1 MKGFRHCMKAV
12 TCAVAAFA
20 LSGCQDDSPTQ
31 TAHGEFMESPSPWG
45 PTMPLR
51 VGADGISFPVADLL
65 FPNES
70 CHRVVYFDAANR
82 GDTLDALRGVVTLPA
97 PPPSGV
103 GALRLLLSQGET
115 RDVPVLHKGEVK
127 HTFAFNS
134 NLSYGPAIQEVSFVG
149 DLTGWTPRAMVE
161 VPEGSGV
168 YTLDATLSPGNHPYQ
183 LVINGVQGLDPQREE
198 RMSNGMGGWNSVV
211 NITRPEAPRLSAS
224 LRENRVVI
232 STDGSSELLVMVDDQ
247 IVHHGNH
254 GEAVNLP
261 LSIAGFEG
269 GRHHIRAWAARDGS
283 SSQDLLIP
291 TNGNEPILDSK
302 DLTRGDWHASTMYFL
317 MVDRFVNGTTF
328 NDEPVDH
335 PAIRPEANHHGG
347 DLQGVHDV
355 MTKGYFEMLGM
366 NTVWISPI
374 TANAEGAWGYWQDS
388 LRTEITSKFSGYHGY
403 WPVSSHR
410 VDRRLGTRRDL
421 QQLTDEAHERGM
433 NVLLDYVANHVHE
446 DHPLMDV
453 HPDWK
458 TPLYLPD
465 GSLNTERW
473 DDQRLTTWFDTF
485 MPTLDLERPE
495 VASAMADS
503 AAWWVYHSDID
514 GFRHDATKHIPES
527 FWRLLTQRLKEAHQ
541 TEGKRLFQIG
551 ETYGSPSLISSYLS
565 TGMLDA
571 QFDFNLY
578 DKAVGA
584 IAFDDGTWQDFSST
598 LNESLSNYGAH
609 HLMGNIT
616 GNQDRPRF
624 TSLADGTLDRDE
636 DMKFQGW
643 TRDIQHGD
651 DIGYDRMRLLMATLA
666 SIPGIPCIYYG
677 DEVADVGGN
686 DPDNRRMMRFD
697 HLNKQELATLAWTST
712 WMNLR
717 RERMSLMYGNTRV
730 TEPIEGLL
738 RIERTYLTETTAVYL
753 NRTQDPVNLP
763 LDGSLQP
770 FEVLAGSLDGQGR
783 VPAVSA
789 VALNR

>member
-1 MKGFRHCMKAV
+1 MNESHHFLKAV
-12 TCAVAAFA
+12 TLVVTAFA
-20 LSGCQDDSPTQ
+20 LSGCQDGTSTS
-31 TAHGEFMESPSPWG
+31 HRESGNAGSSWG

-51 VGADGISFPVADLL
+51 VGADGMSFPVADLL
-65 FPNES
+65 FPSES
-70 CHRVVYFDAANR
+70 CDKVVYLDSANP
-82 GDTLDALRGVVTLPA
+82 GDTLDVIQGTVALPA
-97 PPPSGV
+97 PPPSGI
-103 GALRLLLSQGET
+103 GALRLLLSHNT
-115 RDVPVLHKGEVK
+115 FRDVPVLHKGEIK
-127 HTFAFNS
+127 HTFVYNS
-134 NLSYGPAIQEVSFVG
+134 NLSGEPGIQEVSFVG
-149 DLTGWTPRAMVE
+149 DLSGWTPRPMVE
-161 VPEGSGV
+161 IPEGSGV
-168 YTLDATLSPGNHPYQ
+168 YTMEATLTPGNHPYQ
-183 LVINGVQGLDPQREE
+183 LVINGVQGLDPHCEN

-211 NITRPEAPRLSAS
+211 NISRPNAPELSAS
-224 LRENRVVI
+224 WRDDRVVI
-232 STDGSSELLVMVDDQ
+232 STDGMSDVLVMLDDQ

-254 GEAVNLP
+254 QQAVNLP
-261 LSIAGFEG
+261 ISIAGFEE

-283 SSQDLLIP
+283 VSQDVLIP
-291 TNGNEPILDSK
+291 TNGNEPILDSRE
-302 DLTRGDWHASTMYFL
+302 LSRTDWHASTMYFL
-317 MVDRFVNGTTF
+317 MVDRFVNGNPG
-328 NDEPVDH
+328 NDEPVND
-335 PAIRPEANHHGG
+335 PAILPEANHHGG
-347 DLQGVHDV
+347 DLEGILEALNS
-355 MTKGYFEMLGM
+355 GYFESLGM

-374 TANAEGAWGYWQDS
+374 TANAEGAWGFWQDS
-388 LRTEITSKFSGYHGY
+388 LRSDITSKFSGYHGY

-410 VDRRLGTRRDL
+410 VDRRLGTRMAL
-421 QQLTDEAHERGM
+421 QQLTEKAHERGM
-433 NVLLDYVANHVHE
+433 NVVLDYVANHVHE
-446 DHPLMDV
+446 DHPLMDL

-458 TPLYLPD
+458 TSLYLPD

-503 AAWWVYHSDID
+503 AVWWAYHSDID

-541 TEGKRLFQIG
+541 IDGKRLFQIG

-584 IAFDDGTWQDFSST
+584 IAFDDGSWKDFAST
-598 LNESLSNYGAH
+598 LNESLSTYGAH

-624 TSLADGTLDRDE
+624 TSLADGTLDREE

-643 TRDIQHGD
+643 TRNIQHGD
-651 DIGYDRMRLLMATLA
+651 DVGYDRMRLLMATLA
-666 SIPGIPCIYYG
+666 SIPGIPCVYYG
-677 DEVADVGGN
+677 DEIADVGGN

-697 HLNKQELATLAWTST
+697 HLNSQEMATRAWTST

-717 RERMSLMYGNTRV
+717 RERMSLMYGNTSV

-738 RIERTYLTETTAVYL
+738 RIERTYLDETTAVYL
-753 NRTQDPVNLP
+753 NRTHDPINLP

-770 FEVLAGSLDGQGR
+770 LDVLAGSMDDQGR
-783 VPAVSA
+783 VPALSA
-789 VALNR
+789 IALNR